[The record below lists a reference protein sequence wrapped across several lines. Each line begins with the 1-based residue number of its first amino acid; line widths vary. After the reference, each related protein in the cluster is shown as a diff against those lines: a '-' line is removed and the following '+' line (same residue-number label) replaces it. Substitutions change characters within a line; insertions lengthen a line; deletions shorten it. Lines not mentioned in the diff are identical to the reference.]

1 MEKLSFPDFRIR
13 LKNKE
18 NKHSIFDIIRKKWF
32 LLTQEEWVRQHC
44 IHFLIF
50 FKKYPKSLINVEKK
64 LLVNGLPK
72 RYDIIVYS
80 KKGNVIL
87 LVECKAPNIKIS
99 QDVFDQIAKYNL
111 SIKSKYLMVSNGLSH
126 YFCEVNYESNDYY
139 FLADIPDFKTFN

>member
-18 NKHSIFDIIRKKWF
+18 NKHFIFDIIRKKWF

>member
-1 MEKLSFPDFRIR
+1 MGK
-13 LKNKE
+13 
-18 NKHSIFDIIRKKWF
+18 KHSRKKQQVSQKF
-32 LLTQEEWVRQHC
+32 LLQYSH
-44 IHFLIF
+44 
-50 FKKYPKSLINVEKK
+50 KVEKK